1 MALSRLNRLVR
12 KLKQVELFDSA
23 GMSQA
28 LRSSLYWGIW
38 AVSAGMLCFNVTT
51 GAAWT
56 GFQREVLG
64 ADDFQLGLIAAIPVA
79 ANVLQIL
86 FSFFMERKRNRRFL
100 FLFFGIVGRSLW
112 ILIGLIPFFVPA
124 SLQMVRILATIA
136 LVMMV
141 SMGNSFVGIGFGSL
155 MGDLVPLRI
164 RGQYFSARQRVALV
178 AGILAGLLVSYVI
191 DTMGTVGYSIVLI
204 LAGIAGIADICCFF
218 FVKWPPMAGSETAEA
233 PESPLKMISGVFK
246 NKRYMRFCLFFTC
259 WHFSVA
265 LSTPFNNVYL
275 IEVMKLSF
283 VEITL
288 FTQIV
293 SNLATVFSVTF
304 WGRAIDR
311 YGNKP
316 VMRFV
321 GAICMFLSGLWLFM
335 QPGSVGMVIFFHF
348 MTGLFWISIDLG
360 QQNLYLALSPQKNR
374 SVYIAVFSALA
385 NLCGIAL
392 GNTLGGALVQGPFTA
407 MAATGFSLAGIVL
420 NKYHYIFLFS
430 TILRIIVMLTLLPRV
445 QEEGSVPVKEMLQSA
460 KADYV
465 LRFRQLYA
473 SVVRTRII
481 RRYHKQNKQE
491 SE

>member
-1 MALSRLNRLVR
+1 MAFSRLKWLMNRLKR
-12 KLKQVELFDSA
+12 IELFDSS
-23 GMSQA
+23 GMSSS
-28 LRSSLYWGIW
+28 LRQSLYWGIW
-38 AVSAGMLCFNVTT
+38 AVSAGMLCFNVTG

-56 GFQREVLG
+56 GFQREVLN

-141 SMGNSFVGIGFGSL
+141 SIGNSFVGIGFGSL

-164 RGQYFSARQRVALV
+164 RGQYFSARQRIALV
-178 AGILAGLLVSYVI
+178 AGILAGLFVSYII
-191 DTMGTVGYSIVLI
+191 DTMGTVGYSVVLI

-246 NKRYMRFCLFFTC
+246 NKQYMRFCLFFTC

-265 LSTPFNNVYL
+265 LSSPFNNVYL

-316 VMRFV
+316 VMQSV
-321 GAICMFLSGLWLFM
+321 GVICMFLSGLWLFM
-335 QPGSVGMVIFFHF
+335 RPGSIGMVIFFHF
-348 MTGLFWISIDLG
+348 MTGLFWISLDLG

-392 GNTLGGALVQGPFTA
+392 GNTIGGALVQGPFTA
-407 MAATGFSLAGIVL
+407 LAATGFQLFGFTL

-430 TILRIIVMLTLLPRV
+430 TLLRIAVMLLVFPKV
-445 QEEGSVPVKEMLQSA
+445 QEDGAISVKEMLSKA
-460 KADYV
+460 KAEYQS
-465 LRFRQLYA
+465 RFHHFRVSL
-473 SVVRTRII
+473 I
-481 RRYHKQNKQE
+481 RARVIRKYHKNNNE